1 MGWDGM
7 GQAGGT
13 VRDGGQ
19 GPFVPPGQVMQ
30 DGPPDPQ
37 VYVDL
42 LDVNSNPGEFSTCFT
57 ELQKKFVKRC
67 PAKLK
72 NLLRLVKHWY
82 KQVRGCLA
90 PLCPHSPHPLPGT
103 PLPAASPPL
112 SLPRY

>member
-1 MGWDGM
+1 MW
-7 GQAGGT
+7 
-13 VRDGGQ
+13 DGGQ
-19 GPFVPPGQVMQ
+19 GPFLPTGQVTQ

-42 LDVNSNPGEFSTCFT
+42 LNVNSSPGEFSTCFT

-82 KQVRGCLA
+82 KQVRGCPA
-90 PLCPHSPHPLPGT
+90 PPCPHSPHPLPGT
-103 PLPAASPPL
+103 PLPAGSPPL
-112 SLPRY
+112 SPPRC